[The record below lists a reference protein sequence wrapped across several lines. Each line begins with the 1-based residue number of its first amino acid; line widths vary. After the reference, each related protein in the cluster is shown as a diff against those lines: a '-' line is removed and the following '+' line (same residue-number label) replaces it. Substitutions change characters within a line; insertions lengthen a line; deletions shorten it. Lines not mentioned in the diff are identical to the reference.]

1 MDVIM
6 ILYRILALLVAIGC
20 AVEVLNRRKLREQLV
35 AAVVMIPLLLRFL
48 LLK

>member
-1 MDVIM
+1 LDVIM

-20 AVEVLNRRKLREQLV
+20 AVEVLNGRKLREQLV

-48 LLK
+48 LIK